1 MLPTPLPAL
10 QRAEPANQIHL
21 LLWEAPRALEL
32 EQLATYTNAQRASYR
47 DDLLQRL
54 NTRSNFLNLDRYLDR
69 ELVAL
74 KAMCDRAPHSLILLE
89 DFDWLLTYLRARPGG
104 GNLKLLWSNLRQTRK
119 LPCRL
124 WIVLPPALAPKDW
137 PAERRLAL
145 A

>member
-1 MLPTPLPAL
+1 MLPELH
-10 QRAEPANQIHL
+10 RAEPANQIHL
-21 LLWEAPRALEL
+21 LLWDAPRALEL

-69 ELVAL
+69 ELAAL
-74 KAMCDRAPHSLILLE
+74 KAMCDRATRPTILLE

-104 GNLKLLWSNLRQTRK
+104 GNLKLLWSNLQETRK
-119 LPCRL
+119 LSCRL
-124 WIVLPPALAPKDW
+124 WIVLPPALAPKTW
-137 PAERRLAL
+137 PAQRRLAL